1 MTDVHSG
8 WRANDQEVVE
18 SDLEGAQCAEN
29 GFAYATGNL
38 LGSVNAAPAK
48 RAELAPKLSHAGL
61 LMASQVV
68 KWSLRLVFILVVAR
82 ALGPEELG
90 VYALLFTVVEFLAV
104 ASGAGYADYLTREA
118 AKDSRVGWG
127 LVFRLIILRIAIAV
141 PVVLIEIGILSLMR
155 YPHRV
160 LAGTAWMAL
169 AIVPRSLSESVQGVL
184 RGIHRYASY
193 LVIEIVFGG
202 SLVAGAAVLFVRHGQ
217 LGMAIA
223 VEVLAAVAAGLAGLA
238 LALKF
243 RTRDRI
249 PMKGF
254 DLAKKSVVFNAYSL
268 IGNLYDRFDVVLL
281 SKLAGD
287 YATGI
292 YSVAYR
298 ALNMTQV
305 VGYGVMYSLLP
316 TLSRDAVARVEHRRL
331 ERALALLLSVA
342 FFVLLATMVFAG
354 PAVALVLGSQYADSA
369 KALKILIWAVI
380 FRYSNYALNVALLA
394 AGRERVFVTTSL
406 TCLAVNL
413 AGNLLLIPRFG
424 WRAAAAVTILTEAV
438 LLLQNVY
445 WIHRTKRMIAIPG
458 GLARTS
464 LAFGVL
470 LTIALAGGRVGSPLL
485 VGTGCLLFFA
495 AYLVR
500 AGMLNEFAAIWGT
513 ERVTA
518 G

>member
-1 MTDVHSG
+1 MTEVGAST
-8 WRANDQEVVE
+8 DQAG
-18 SDLEGAQCAEN
+18 LQ
-29 GFAYATGNL
+29 
-38 LGSVNAAPAK
+38 
-48 RAELAPKLSHAGL
+48 PKLSHAGL

-68 KWSLRLVFILVVAR
+68 KWSFRLVFILVVAR
-82 ALGPEELG
+82 ALGPKELG

-118 AKDSRVGWG
+118 AKDPSVGWG
-127 LVFRLIILRIAIAV
+127 LAFQLVGLRIAIAV
-141 PVVLIEIGILSLMR
+141 PVALIEIGILSLMH

-169 AIVPRSLSESVQGVL
+169 AIVPRSLSEAVQGVL
-184 RGIHRYASY
+184 RGIHRYANH
-193 LVIEIVFGG
+193 LAIEVVFGG
-202 SLVAGAAVLFVRHGQ
+202 SLVAGALVLLLRHGQ
-217 LGMAIA
+217 LGMAIT

-238 LALKF
+238 FALKF
-243 RTRDRI
+243 GTRGRI
-249 PMKGF
+249 HIKGW
-254 DLAKKSVVFNAYSL
+254 DLVKKSAIFNLYSL
-268 IGNLYDRFDVVLL
+268 LGNLYDRFDVVLL

-305 VGYGVMYSLLP
+305 FGYGVLYSLLP
-316 TLSRDAVARVEHRRL
+316 TLSRDAMGRVEQRRL
-331 ERALALLLSVA
+331 ERALGFLLSLG
-342 FFVLLATMVFAG
+342 FFLLLATMVFAS
-354 PAVALVLGSQYADSA
+354 PAVALLLGPQYADSA
-369 KALKILIWAVI
+369 KALKILIWVVI
-380 FRYSNYALNVALLA
+380 FRYANYALNIAFLA
-394 AGRERVFVTTSL
+394 VGRERVFVSTSL

-438 LLLQNVY
+438 LLVQNLY
-445 WIHRTKRMIAIPG
+445 WMRHTRTTLALPG
-458 GLARTS
+458 GVVRTS

-470 LTIALAGGRVGSPLL
+470 LAVTLAAGSLGSPLL
-485 VGTGCLLFFA
+485 VGTVCLAFFA

-500 AGMLNEFAAIWGT
+500 TGMLNEFAAVWGA